1 MTMLEDLSLARLL
14 ADEAGKILL
23 HLRCDSSLRDL
34 ALGDAG
40 DRAANA
46 YLMRTL
52 RAQRPHDGLLS
63 EEETDNAAR
72 LSKSRV
78 WIIDPLDGTRE
89 YREGRAD
96 WAVHIALCV
105 DGAPHVCAVS
115 LPSKDAL
122 FTTGDGTKFHADAA
136 VPPRRLRIAVSRTRP
151 PKEAEQ
157 LVKRLSAAQI
167 ELVPM
172 GSAGAKAMAVIT
184 GEVDAYIHAG
194 GQREWDAAAPIGVA
208 LAAGL
213 CATHLNGAAVR
224 FNQVGARTEDYL
236 IAPSAVHAYLLANLR
251 SD

>member
-1 MTMLEDLSLARLL
+1 MLEDLSLARLL
-14 ADEAGKILL
+14 ADEAGKLL
-23 HLRCDSSLRDL
+23 LNLRRDSGLDGT

-52 RAQRPHDGLLS
+52 RAQRPNDGLLS

-105 DGAPHVCAVS
+105 DGAPQVCADS

-122 FTTGDGTKFHADAA
+122 FTTGDGTKFQADAGL
-136 VPPRRLRIAVSRTRP
+136 PPRRLRIAVSRTRP

-157 LVKRLSAAQI
+157 LVKSLVSALHRKPLRSRLS
-167 ELVPM
+167 
-172 GSAGAKAMAVIT
+172 T
-184 GEVDAYIHAG
+184 TRY
-194 GQREWDAAAPIGVA
+194 GVA
-208 LAAGL
+208 HCGDP
-213 CATHLNGAAVR
+213 HS
-224 FNQVGARTEDYL
+224 
-236 IAPSAVHAYLLANLR
+236 I
-251 SD
+251 